1 MWMRVEGVAGTIA
14 FMEHDDEI
22 SWTPDDT
29 WARAAV
35 RRMLRMALLALAA
48 ELQLQAREVGR

>member
-1 MWMRVEGVAGTIA
+1 MDNEP
-14 FMEHDDEI
+14 EI
-22 SWTPDDT
+22 EWTPDDT